1 MRIFKYLY
9 SRMNDP
15 DISFEHHMISFMS
28 VISDIALFLAM
39 LGDIAIGENPVE
51 TVTLGILIIAVPMTT
66 TICIRHNRILLGGKL
81 QVAAL
86 VFVVMP
92 ITFFFGGGPLGGGV
106 FWLAVTYMY
115 AGLILSGEWRI
126 FMVSSLSLITFVEY
140 LIYYI
145 NPDIIYSH
153 DQEIF
158 FKDALISAILAG
170 IVIYTMVCY
179 QKMLFR
185 NENKRAE
192 EETKRAEELNRSQ
205 NQFFSSMSHEIRTPI
220 NSILGLNEIILRQE
234 DASDEIR
241 RDAANIQGSGKM
253 LLALVNDILD
263 VSKIEAGKM
272 EIIPVNYNVGNMI
285 SEIVNMVWM
294 RAEDKGLKLQ
304 VDIDPSLPSELC
316 GDEVRIKQ
324 ILINLLN
331 NAVKYTAAGSITLH
345 IECEDKDEDRAKI
358 IYSVIDTGMG
368 IKQDALPYLFD
379 SFKRVDEE
387 KNRHIEGTGLG
398 LSIVKQL
405 VELMDGDISVN
416 SIYTQG
422 STFTVTLWQSITD
435 KGEIGSL
442 DIASY
447 GSLKS
452 SHKYE
457 SGFIAPD
464 ARILIVDDN
473 EMNLEVE
480 KKLLIDTQMQI
491 DTVKNGTAALND
503 TLSYRYDVIL
513 MDHLMPEMDGIEC
526 LANIRKQ
533 RGGLNNH
540 VPVIV
545 LTANAGSDNIEM
557 YRASGFDGY
566 LLKPVSGAQLEE
578 MLLRHIPEEKI
589 TRNAG
594 SDISRKE
601 MNTTD
606 GYTRKVPVKITA
618 SSTCDLPESL
628 RKELNIEIL
637 PFKVYTDRG
646 VFWDNL
652 ETNSDEL
659 IRYMKGNDRTTKSEP
674 PTVKEFEMFF
684 ARQLRSAHHVIHLTI
699 TSGMSEEYNNASEAA
714 KVFENVTVINSE
726 CLSSSTGLLALCAGQ
741 MAARNEP
748 ADKIVYE
755 IGRLKKNI
763 HCSFVLAVTDYMQR
777 SGFIGKN
784 VNMFLKALNIR
795 PSLHIKNDIF
805 GVYKIFIGNKRKCYE
820 NYIKKALPRNARPDL
835 DVIFVTYVDVPEE
848 DIIWIEEM
856 IKERFDF
863 KHIIFQKASAA
874 ISANCGPGTFGLLY
888 MDRGKRLYNLGSLFR
903 DDDIINGTDD
913 EAEEGE
919 MGIAD
924 DNTVNLAAEN
934 TADIMAAGK
943 TSGSTADIMAAG
955 ITSGDQA
962 AEKPDKTTATDSG
975 KWYDELAGIDGETA
989 IKNSGSEDAF
999 LTVLKIFYDSIES
1012 KSTEIE
1018 GYYESEDWDNYTIK
1032 VHALKSSA
1040 KLIGALELSS
1050 KAQELENAGKEKN
1063 IDYIRGNHDSLMED
1077 YKEYLNVLGKLYD
1090 NAEDNSEADKP
1101 VADSSLMESVYESIR
1116 DAAGNFDTDMIE
1128 AVFHEMEQY
1137 SIPEDEKERY
1147 EAVRQKAESF
1157 DYEGILALLD
1167 E

>member
-1 MRIFKYLY
+1 MRLFKDLY
-9 SRMNDP
+9 DRFKNP
-15 DISFEHHMISFMS
+15 DISFERHMITFMS
-28 VISDIALFLAM
+28 IISEIALVIAM
-39 LGDIAIGENPVE
+39 LADILIGENKVE
-51 TVTLGILIIAVPMTT
+51 IIALGALIIGVHVITALCLRYEKISLV
-66 TICIRHNRILLGGKL
+66 GKL
-81 QVAAL
+81 QVIAL
-86 VFVVMP
+86 VFVVVP
-92 ITFFFGGGPLGGGV
+92 VTFFFGGGPLGGGV
-106 FWLAVTYMY
+106 FWIAVSYMY
-115 AGLILSGEWRI
+115 VGLIMSGEWRT
-126 FMVSSLSLITFVEY
+126 FMVSALSILSFIEY
-140 LIYYI
+140 LVYYVK
-145 NPDIIYSH
+145 PDIVYVHTPEVMFNDS
-153 DQEIF
+153 
-158 FKDALISAILAG
+158 LVSVILAG
-170 IVIYTMVCY
+170 FIIYAMVCY
-179 QKMLFR
+179 QKMLFQ

-405 VELMDGDISVN
+405 VELMGGDISVN

-435 KGEIGSL
+435 NGEIGSL

-452 SHKYE
+452 TYKYE
-457 SGFIAPD
+457 SGFVAPD

-480 KKLLIDTQMQI
+480 KKLLIDTRMQI
-491 DTVKNGTAALND
+491 DTAKNGTTALND

-526 LANIRKQ
+526 LAAIRKQ

-566 LLKPVSGAQLEE
+566 LLKPVSGVQLEE

-601 MNTTD
+601 MNTAD
-606 GYTRKVPVKITA
+606 GYRRKVPVKITA

-628 RKELNIEIL
+628 CKELNIEIL
-637 PFKVYTDRG
+637 PFKIYTDGG
-646 VFWDNL
+646 VFFDNL
-652 ETNSDEL
+652 ETNADEL
-659 IRYMKGNDRTTKSEP
+659 IRYMKGNDKTTKSEP

-699 TSGMSEEYNNASEAA
+699 TSGMSEEYKNATEAA

-741 MAARNEP
+741 MAERNEP
-748 ADKIVYE
+748 VDKIVYE

-777 SGFIGKN
+777 GGFISKN
-784 VNMFLKALNIR
+784 ANMFLKAMNIR
-795 PSLHIKNDIF
+795 PSLNVKNDIF

-835 DVIFVTYVDVPEE
+835 DVMFVTYVDVPEE

-856 IKERFDF
+856 IKDRFDF

-903 DDDIINGTDD
+903 EDNIIDGTDD
-913 EAEEGE
+913 GIEESDLETTG
-919 MGIAD
+919 
-924 DNTVNLAAEN
+924 DNAFSLMTEN
-934 TADIMAAGK
+934 TADNTVYSPDAGRSSSDMVIDKADKAA
-943 TSGSTADIMAAG
+943 
-955 ITSGDQA
+955 
-962 AEKPDKTTATDSG
+962 ATDGG
-975 KWYDELAGIDGETA
+975 KWYHELAGIDGETA

-1063 IDYIRGNHDSLMED
+1063 IDYIKGNHDFLMED
-1077 YKEYLNVLGKLYD
+1077 YKEYLNVLGNLYD
-1090 NAEDNSEADKP
+1090 NVEDNSEADKP

-1116 DAAGNFDTDMIE
+1116 DAANNFDTDMIE
-1128 AVFHEMEQY
+1128 AVFNEMEQY
-1137 SIPEDEKERY
+1137 LIPENEKERY
-1147 EAVRQKAESF
+1147 EAVRQKAECF